1 MRESLGHRR
10 CRFSFGCVCVSLTP
24 YHWACASLTRNPIA
38 YPPYVDHAFQG
49 KRCAFVERSMRLVA
63 RPFRSL
69 VTQPAR
75 CWIQVES
82 TWRRAPSTL
91 CPRCCSVLSLIQPN
105 LKGMLDGCIKKKKK
119 KQGTCTPTTTTAS
132 HNHDHCC
139 CVLPHHHFR
148 VIYTHACFASWQS
161 RFLVSQ
167 QNTTNIV
174 SENPLRMLSTL
185 EDLLGTHSL
194 KRQAIAQVNNRSLP
208 CIGAR
213 MFHCFR
219 PYST

>member
-1 MRESLGHRR
+1 VRI
-10 CRFSFGCVCVSLTP
+10 CRKINASGGSSFSFARHAASTVLDTSRIHMETCSFHTVSEVLQCFEFDP
-24 YHWACASLTRNPIA
+24 
-38 YPPYVDHAFQG
+38 
-49 KRCAFVERSMRLVA
+49 
-63 RPFRSL
+63 
-69 VTQPAR
+69 TQPERYAG
-75 CWIQVES
+75 WMYQ
-82 TWRRAPSTL
+82 
-91 CPRCCSVLSLIQPN
+91 
-105 LKGMLDGCIKKKKK
+105 KK
-119 KQGTCTPTTTTAS
+119 KQGTRTPTTTTAS

-139 CVLPHHHFR
+139 CVLPHGHLR

-194 KRQAIAQVNNRSLP
+194 KRQAIAQVNNHSLP
-208 CIGAR
+208 CVGAR

-219 PYST
+219 PYSTCVCVCVCALFN